1 MCPNL
6 AVSVLWWDW
15 RSAIATIK
23 SQMGLFC
30 ACQAIDVLFMLPLSL
45 VTARR
50 YEVLKLIQHDKQ
62 GLVRRQPLIGVC
74 GDTSMSEVSRKKSLL
89 GVPVVRHN

>member
-1 MCPNL
+1 
-6 AVSVLWWDW
+6 
-15 RSAIATIK
+15 
-23 SQMGLFC
+23 
-30 ACQAIDVLFMLPLSL
+30 MLPLSL

-74 GDTSMSEVSRKKSLL
+74 GDTSMSEVSRKKIAVGRSSSTTQLETTKDIL
-89 GVPVVRHN
+89 TFGLQLINMYNS